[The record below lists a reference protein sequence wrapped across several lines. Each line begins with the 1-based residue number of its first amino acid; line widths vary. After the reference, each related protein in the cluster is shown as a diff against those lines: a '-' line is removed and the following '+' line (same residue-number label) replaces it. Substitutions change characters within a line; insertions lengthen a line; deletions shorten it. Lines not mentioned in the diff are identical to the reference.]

1 MEYQDREGQEH
12 RPSEQDVG
20 PESGGR
26 PGNQRGDAWSG
37 DVSVAEVELHL
48 GGLEYPIAKEDVV
61 QYLRWQK
68 APLDVVTFAEQLP
81 EQDFATAADL
91 HASLTQIG

>member
-1 MEYQDREGQEH
+1 VEYQDREGEEH
-12 RPSEQDVG
+12 RPAEQDVG

-26 PGNQRGDAWSG
+26 PGNQSGGAWSG
-37 DVSVAEVELHL
+37 DVSVSEVEQHL

-68 APLDVVTFAEQLP
+68 APLDVVDFAEQLP
-81 EQDFATAADL
+81 DDEFASAEELRAA
-91 HASLTQIG
+91 LTDIR